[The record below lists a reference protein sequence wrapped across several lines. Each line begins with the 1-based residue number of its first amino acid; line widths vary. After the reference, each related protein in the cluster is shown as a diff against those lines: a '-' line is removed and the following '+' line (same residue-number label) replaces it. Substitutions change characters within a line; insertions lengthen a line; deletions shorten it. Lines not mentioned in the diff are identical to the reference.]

1 LSAVAAVAGSRRATH
16 LAARYRNAALVL
28 GLAIVLLAG
37 TAVWL
42 VVQARVQVWE
52 AARRNQEDVA
62 LAVQSSISG
71 LLAQSSAS
79 LDGVRSDLAGAAAG
93 SPPDREARLRILR
106 EAQRFDPISSY
117 LGVRAGGSLLLVDAQ
132 GRARDDLAPRS
143 LPRLDPAD
151 AREAVRFGA
160 LLQFAGDANWYLPV
174 VIPLPHGL
182 GADGIAYAL
191 VPTQRLLGAA
201 SSLKVLPGS
210 LVTLFT
216 RSGQR
221 LIRKL
226 IADDV
231 LQPNGKPVPASVL
244 AIVSAASAGN
254 FASVSTVDG
263 RPTLF
268 AFSSA
273 DRLPLV
279 VTTGVPESELQHEWL
294 ARATAP
300 VLMLLAGLAAV
311 VVFGLRLRGALA
323 DQRAYLATQE
333 YLASHDQLTDLPN
346 RYAFLQQVQR
356 RIGGGAGQRGF
367 CLLLLDV
374 NRFKDVNDTLGHEAG
389 DAVLQAL
396 GARLVDQFASD
407 TAFVARLGGDEL
419 ALCASRLDPADAA
432 AIDALCERVHAAL
445 GAPLVSTGIE
455 LSVTASIGV
464 ATWPADAQTAL
475 ELLRCADIAMYRAK
489 QDLAATCRY
498 TEGLDNFTSGALAM
512 KADFAKAIRDG
523 SLSLVYQPKLRV
535 SDQVL
540 VGVEALSRWNH
551 PVKGPIAPFEF
562 LPLAETTELIH
573 PFTDLVLKNAVTQIA
588 TWLDAGHAVPV
599 AVNISANNLLDP
611 LFADKLG
618 ALLAATGVPARLL
631 ELEVTESAVMRYP
644 ETMHKRLQEIRALG
658 VKMSIDDFGTGYAS
672 LAYLKHLPVD
682 TLKIDK
688 LFITHVDT
696 DAGDRRIVRSSIQL
710 AHGFGMSV
718 VAEGVETQ
726 AAADVL
732 AEEGCDFAQGYHFA
746 RPCSAAAIEADWLS
760 RLAVETAPTA

>member
-1 LSAVAAVAGSRRATH
+1 MTSTSFGAGHQARV
-16 LAARYRNAALVL
+16 AARYRNAALVL
-28 GLAIVLLAG
+28 GVAVALLAG

-42 VVQARVQVWE
+42 VVQARTQVWDD
-52 AARRNQEDVA
+52 ARRNQEDVA

-71 LLAQSSAS
+71 LLAQSAS
-79 LDGVRSDLAGAAAG
+79 SLNGIAGDLAAA
-93 SPPDREARLRILR
+93 SPDASGREAQLRILR
-106 EAQRFDPISSY
+106 EAQRFDPTSAY
-117 LGVRAGGSLLLVDAQ
+117 LGVRAGESTLLVDA
-132 GRARDDLAPRS
+132 GGHVRDDLAARS

-151 AREAVRFGA
+151 ARASVRFGA
-160 LLQFAGDANWYLPV
+160 LLQLGDDDAAWYLPV
-174 VIPLPHGL
+174 VVAAPHAR

-191 VPTQRLLGAA
+191 VPVQRLLGAA
-201 SSLKVLPGS
+201 SSLRVLPGS

-216 RSGQR
+216 RTGQR
-221 LIRKL
+221 LFRQL
-226 IADDV
+226 IADEV

-244 AIVSAASAGN
+244 ATVTAASAGN

-263 RPTLF
+263 RPTLY

-273 DRLPLV
+273 TSLPLV
-279 VTTGVPESELQHEWL
+279 VTTGVPESVLQHQWL
-294 ARATAP
+294 ARASAP
-300 VLMLLAGLAAV
+300 FVMLVFGLAAV
-311 VVFGLRLRGALA
+311 AVFGLRLRGALA
-323 DQRAYLATQE
+323 EQRAYLKTQE
-333 YLASHDQLTDLPN
+333 YLASHDQLTGLPN

-356 RIGGGAGQRGF
+356 LIELPAGARGF
-367 CLLLLDV
+367 CVLLLDV

-396 GARLVDQFASD
+396 GARLAQLLEGDPV
-407 TAFVARLGGDEL
+407 FVARLGGDEL
-419 ALCASRLDPADAA
+419 ALCASQIDPADAA
-432 AIDALCERVHAAL
+432 AIGALCERVHASL

-455 LSVTASIGV
+455 LSVTAGIGI
-464 ATWPADAQTAL
+464 AAYPADAQTAL

-489 QDLAATCRY
+489 QDLAPWCRF

-523 SLSLVYQPKLRV
+523 TLSLVYQPKLRV
-535 SDQVL
+535 SDQAL

-551 PVKGPIAPFEF
+551 PVKGAIAPFEF

-573 PFTDLVLKNAVTQIA
+573 PFTDLVLRNAVGQIA
-588 TWLDAGHAVPV
+588 AWLAAGHAVPV

-611 LFADKLG
+611 LFADKLR
-618 ALLAATGVPARLL
+618 ALLAGSDVPARLL

-644 ETMHKRLQEIRALG
+644 EMMHKRLQEIRALG

-688 LFITHVDT
+688 LFITNVDT
-696 DAGDRRIVRSSIQL
+696 DDGDRRIVRSSIQL

-718 VAEGVETQ
+718 VAEGVESE
-726 AAADVL
+726 AVVAVL

-746 RPCSAAAIEADWLS
+746 RPAGAAVIEAEWLP
-760 RLAVETAPTA
+760 RLALDLAPVG

>member
-1 LSAVAAVAGSRRATH
+1 MSSTTFGAGRKAH
-16 LAARYRNAALVL
+16 VAARYRNAVLVL
-28 GLAIVLLAG
+28 GLAVALMAG

-42 VVQARVQVWE
+42 VLQARNQVWE
-52 AARRNQEDVA
+52 DARRNQADVA
-62 LAVQSSISG
+62 LAVQLSIG
-71 LLAQSSAS
+71 ALLAQSESS
-79 LDGVRSDLAGAAAG
+79 LNGVRSDLAAASVGRPAG
-93 SPPDREARLRILR
+93 RDAQLQILR
-106 EAQRFDPISSY
+106 EAQRFDPTSAF
-117 LGVRAGGSLLLVDAQ
+117 LAVRAGSSTLLVDAQ
-132 GRARDDLAPRS
+132 GRARDDLAAQS
-143 LPRLDPAD
+143 VPRLDAAD
-151 AREAVRFGA
+151 ARESIRFGA
-160 LLQFAGDANWYLPV
+160 LLQFHGDATWYLPIV
-174 VIPLPHGL
+174 VAAPREL
-182 GADGIAYAL
+182 GAGGIAYAL
-191 VPTQRLLGAA
+191 VPTQHLLVAA

-216 RSGQR
+216 KSGQR
-221 LIRKL
+221 LMRKL
-226 IADDV
+226 VADDI

-244 AIVSAASAGN
+244 ATVAAASAGN
-254 FASVSTVDG
+254 FTSVSTVDG
-263 RPTLF
+263 RPTLY

-273 DRLPLV
+273 DALPLV
-279 VTTGVPESELQHEWL
+279 VTTGVPESVLQREWL
-294 ARATAP
+294 ARASAP
-300 VLMLLAGLAAV
+300 FLMLLAGLATV
-311 VVFGLRLRGALA
+311 VVFGMRLRAALA
-323 DQRAYLATQE
+323 EQRAYVETQE
-333 YLASHDQLTDLPN
+333 YLASHDQLTSLPN
-346 RYAFLQQVQR
+346 RYALLQHVKRLIR
-356 RIGGGAGQRGF
+356 RRAGGSGF

-396 GARLVDQFASD
+396 GERLARLGDDAV
-407 TAFVARLGGDEL
+407 FVARLGGDEL
-419 ALCASRLDPADAA
+419 ALCASQVDPEDTAA
-432 AIDALCERVHAAL
+432 VGALCERVHAAL
-445 GAPLVSTGIE
+445 GAPLVATGIE
-455 LSVTASIGV
+455 LSVTAGIGI
-464 ATWPADAQTAL
+464 AAWPADAQTAL

-489 QDLAATCRY
+489 QDLTPWCRF
-498 TEGLDNFTSGALAM
+498 TGGLDNFTSGALAM

-535 SDQVL
+535 SDLAL

-573 PFTDLVLKNAVTQIA
+573 PFTDLVLKNALGQMA
-588 TWLDAGHAVPV
+588 AWLAGGHAVPV

-611 LFADKLG
+611 KFAEKLC
-618 ALLAATGVPARLL
+618 ALIASTGVPAGLL

-644 ETMHKRLQEIRALG
+644 EVMHKRLQEIRALG

-688 LFITHVDT
+688 LFITNVDT

-726 AAADVL
+726 AVVDIL

-746 RPCSAAAIEADWLS
+746 RPASAAVISAEWLP
-760 RLAVETAPTA
+760 RLALEPLAVS